1 MSDKTVSIRHRPG
14 TYNVYRNLSNKPWYA
29 LAEFV
34 DNALQSFEANK
45 RRIKKID
52 GENLICKIEI
62 TINAGKEIIIRDNAG
77 GIADT
82 DFIRAFEPANRPED
96 DGGLSEFGMGLK
108 VASIWFAD
116 KYVVR
121 TSAIDEPV
129 IKEVTFDLA
138 EVVKYEMEEL
148 TVKETAASR
157 DLHFTEVLL
166 TQLSANAPTGNSRQL
181 AKIKSHLASIYRI
194 FLRMNRLEL
203 FVNGEPLSYE
213 NPKILTA
220 PKWNDPD
227 GDSIKWKREVK
238 IEFGKYK
245 VKGFV
250 ALLETMKQEHA
261 GLSLFRRG
269 RVIQGS
275 HDEKYRHKLINGSSG
290 SPRDKRLF
298 GELEL
303 TGFEVSF
310 EKGQFIGNR
319 DFDAI
324 FKLISD
330 DLKDKDFPLLQQADK
345 YRKKATYSAKDTAHS
360 LAKSLRKE
368 AANQKR
374 PVTLSLPTAP
384 PKFRKANL
392 DPKKVIDAGI
402 WEAKFDGH
410 VYCVHLKITHSAQDN
425 KLYYIDPVE
434 KPEKDRTIIKARLNM
449 EHAFFKAKE
458 SRRKEETLEAI
469 TKMVQSLVLAEVYG
483 PSIGLKNEGVLR
495 QAINSILAKQ

>member
-14 TYNVYRNLSNKPWYA
+14 TYNVYRSLSNKSWYA

-34 DNALQSFEANK
+34 DNALQSFESNK
-45 RRIKKID
+45 RKIKKIN

-62 TINAGKEIIIRDNAG
+62 TINAGKEIVIRDNAG
-77 GIADT
+77 GIADE
-82 DFIRAFEPANRPED
+82 DFVRAFEPANRPD
-96 DGGLSEFGMGLK
+96 DDSGLSEFGMGLK

-121 TSAIDEPV
+121 TSAIGEPM

-138 EVVKYEMEEL
+138 EVVQHEMEEL
-148 TVKETAASR
+148 TVEEISASQ
-157 DLHFTEVLL
+157 DLHFTEVIL
-166 TQLSANAPTGNSRQL
+166 TQLSDNAPTGNARQL
-181 AKIKSHLASIYRI
+181 TKIKSHLASIYRI
-194 FLRMNRLEL
+194 FLRKNRLEL
-203 FVNGEPLSYE
+203 IVNGEVLKYE
-213 NPKILTA
+213 NQKILNA
-220 PKWNDPD
+220 PKWNDLD
-227 GDSIKWKREVK
+227 GESIKWKRDVK
-238 IEFGKYK
+238 IEVGEFK
-245 VKGFV
+245 VRGFI
-250 ALLETMKQEHA
+250 ALLETMKEEYA

-275 HDEKYRHKLINGSSG
+275 HDEKYRHKLLNGSRG
-290 SPRDKRLF
+290 SHRDKRVF

-303 TGFEVSF
+303 TGFKVSF

-330 DLKDKDFPLLQQADK
+330 ELKHKDFPLLIQASK
-345 YRKKATYSAKDTAHS
+345 YRKKEIYSSQETAQN

-368 AANQKR
+368 AINQKR
-374 PVTLSLPTAP
+374 PVSLSLPTAP

-392 DPKKVIDAGI
+392 DPKKVVDAGI
-402 WEAKFDGH
+402 WEAKFEGH
-410 VYCVHLKITHSAQDN
+410 VYGVHLLITHSAQDN
-425 KLYYIDPVE
+425 KLYYIVHVE

-458 SRRKEETLEAI
+458 SRRKDETLEAI

>member
-1 MSDKTVSIRHRPG
+1 MPDKTVSIRHRPG
-14 TYNVYRNLSNKPWYA
+14 TYNVYRNLNNKPWYA

-45 RRIKKID
+45 RSIKKID
-52 GENLICKIEI
+52 DGELLCRIEI
-62 TINAGKEIIIRDNAG
+62 TINAGKEMIIRDNAG
-77 GIADT
+77 GIGDK
-82 DFIRAFEPANRPED
+82 DFVRAFEPANRPED
-96 DGGLSEFGMGLK
+96 AGGLSEFGMGLK

-121 TSAIDEPV
+121 TSAIGEPV
-129 IKEVTFDLA
+129 IKEVTFDLN
-138 EVVKYEMEEL
+138 EVVQYEMEEL
-148 TVKETAASR
+148 TVKEEPASH

-166 TQLSANAPTGNSRQL
+166 TQLSDNAPTGNARQI
-181 AKIKSHLASIYRI
+181 AKIKSHLASIYRV
-194 FLRMNRLEL
+194 FLRKKRLEL
-203 FVNGEPLSYE
+203 IVNGEVLRYE

-227 GDSIKWKREVK
+227 GDSIKWKRDVK
-238 IEFGKYK
+238 IEVGKYK
-245 VKGFV
+245 VKGFI

-269 RVIQGS
+269 RVIEGS
-275 HDEKYRHKLINGSSG
+275 HDEKYKDKLITGSPG

-303 TGFEVSF
+303 TGFDVSF
-310 EKGQFIGNR
+310 EKGQFIVNR

-324 FKLISD
+324 FKLLSD
-330 DLKDKDFPLLQQADK
+330 ELKQKEFPLLRQADK
-345 YRKKATYSAKDTAHS
+345 YRKKAAYSSRDTAQN

-368 AANQKR
+368 AGNQKK
-374 PVTLSLPTAP
+374 PVALSLPTSP
-384 PKFRKANL
+384 PKFRKVNL
-392 DPKKVIDAGI
+392 DPKKVVDAGI
-402 WEAKFDGH
+402 WEAKFNGH
-410 VYCVHLKITHSAQDN
+410 VYGVHLLLTHSAQDN
-425 KLYYIDPVE
+425 KLYYIEGIETPV
-434 KPEKDRTIIKARLNM
+434 KDKTVIKARLNM

-495 QAINSILAKQ
+495 QAVNSILAKQ

>member
-1 MSDKTVSIRHRPG
+1 MSDKRVSIRHKPG
-14 TYNVYRNLSNKPWYA
+14 TYNIYRNLSNEKWYA

-34 DNALQSFEANK
+34 DNALQSFESNK

-52 GENLICKIEI
+52 GEGLVCRIEI
-62 TINAGKEIIIRDNAG
+62 TISAGKEIVIRDNAG
-77 GIADT
+77 GIADK
-82 DFIRAFEPANRPED
+82 DFMRAFEPAHRPD
-96 DGGLSEFGMGLK
+96 DDTGLSEFGMGLK

-121 TSAIDEPV
+121 TSAIGEPM
-129 IKEVTFDLA
+129 IKEVSFDLA
-138 EVVKYEMEEL
+138 EVVRHEMEEL
-148 TVKETAASR
+148 DVNETPASE
-157 DLHFTEVLL
+157 DLHFTEVTL
-166 TQLSANAPTGNSRQL
+166 TQLSRNAPSGNARQL
-181 AKIKSHLASIYRI
+181 QKIKSHLASIYRI
-194 FLRMNRLEL
+194 FLRKKRLEL
-203 FVNGEPLSYE
+203 ILNGEALSYTD
-213 NPKILTA
+213 PKILTA
-220 PKWNDPD
+220 PRWNDPE
-227 GDSIKWKREVK
+227 GVSIKWKRDVK
-238 IEFGKYK
+238 VEAGQYK

-250 ALLETMKQEHA
+250 ALLETMKKEHA

-269 RVIQGS
+269 RVIEGS
-275 HDEKYRHKLINGSSG
+275 HDEKFRHKLINGSPG

-310 EKGQFIGNR
+310 EKGKFIGNK
-319 DFDAI
+319 DFDSI

-330 DLKDKDFPLLQQADK
+330 QLKEKDFPLIRQAEK
-345 YRKKATYSAKDTAHS
+345 YRKKAPYSAEETAQN

-368 AANQKR
+368 ATNQKR
-374 PVTLSLPTAP
+374 PVTLNLPTSP

-410 VYCVHLKITHSAQDN
+410 VYGVHLLITHSSLDN
-425 KLYYIDPVE
+425 KLYYIEGVQNR
-434 KPEKDRTIIKARLNM
+434 EKDRTVIKARLNM

-458 SRRKEETLEAI
+458 SRQKDEALEAI

>member
-1 MSDKTVSIRHRPG
+1 MPDKTVSIRHRPG

-45 RRIKKID
+45 RSIKKID
-52 GENLICKIEI
+52 GEKFICKIEI
-62 TINAGKEIIIRDNAG
+62 TINAGKEMIIRDNAG
-77 GIADT
+77 GIADK
-82 DFIRAFEPANRPED
+82 DFLRAFEPANRPED

-121 TSAIDEPV
+121 TSAINEPM

-148 TVKETAASR
+148 AVTEIPASR
-157 DLHFTEVLL
+157 DLHFTEVHL
-166 TQLSANAPTGNSRQL
+166 TQLSENSPTGNARQL

-194 FLRMNRLEL
+194 FLRKNRLEL
-203 FVNGEPLSYE
+203 IVNGEALSFE

-227 GDSIKWKREVK
+227 GVSIKWKREVK

-275 HDEKYRHKLINGSSG
+275 HDEKFRHKLINGSSG

-310 EKGQFIGNR
+310 EKGQFVGNR
-319 DFDAI
+319 DFDSI
-324 FKLISD
+324 FKLVSD
-330 DLKDKDFPLLQQADK
+330 ELKHKDFPLLQQADN
-345 YRKKATYSAKDTAHS
+345 YRKKSTYSAKETARN
-360 LAKSLRKE
+360 LAISLRKE
-368 AANQKR
+368 ATSQKR
-374 PVTLSLPTAP
+374 PVTLSLPTVP
-384 PKFRKANL
+384 PRFRKVNL
-392 DPKKVIDAGI
+392 DPKEVIDGGI

-410 VYCVHLKITHSAQDN
+410 IYGVHLLITHSAQDN
-425 KLYYIDPVE
+425 KLYYIEGIQNSE
-434 KPEKDRTIIKARLNM
+434 KNRTVIKARLNM

-458 SRRKEETLEAI
+458 SRRKEDTLEAI